1 MTQLTEAQQK
11 AWEGFVGGDWQNE
24 VNVRDFIQKN
34 YTPYEGD
41 ESFLADATPA
51 TTALWDKVMEGIKI
65 ENKTHEPLD
74 FDTDNP
80 STITSHKPGYIN
92 KELEKI
98 VGLQTD
104 APLKR
109 AIMPYGGIKMVKG
122 SCEVYG
128 RQLDPEVEHIFT
140 EYRKTHNQ
148 GVFDVYTPDILRC
161 RKSGVLTG
169 LPDAYGRG
177 RIIGDYRRLAVYGID
192 YLMAD
197 KKKQFDSLQARLE
210 RGEDIQ
216 ATIQLRE
223 EIAEQ
228 HRALGKMKEMAASY
242 GYDISNP
249 ATNAQEAVQW
259 TYFAYLAA
267 VKSQNGA
274 AMSFGR
280 ISSFLDIYIERDLKN
295 GKITEQEAQELI
307 DHLVMKL
314 RMVRFLRTPEYDQL
328 FSGDPMWATETLGGM
343 GLDGRTLVT
352 KNSFRI
358 LHTLYTMGP
367 SPEPNLTIL
376 WSEKLPEAFKRFCAK
391 VSIDTSSVQYEN
403 DDLMRPDF
411 NSDDYAIA
419 CCVSPMVVGK
429 QMQFFGARA
438 NLAKTL
444 LYAINGGID
453 EKNGMQV
460 GPKTEPIKDEVLDFD
475 TVMTR
480 MDSFMDWLAT
490 QYVTALNIIH
500 FMHDKYAYEAA
511 LMAFHDRDVYRTM
524 ACGIAG
530 LSVAADSLAA
540 IKYAKVK
547 PIRGDIKDKEG
558 KVVASNVAID
568 FEIEG
573 EYPQFGNNDPRVDDI
588 ACDLVERFMKK
599 IQTHKTYRNA
609 TPTQSV
615 LTITSNVVYGKKT
628 GNTPDGR
635 RAGAPFGPGANPMHG
650 RDQKGAVASL
660 TSVAKLPFAYAKDG
674 ISYTFSIV
682 PNALGKE
689 YEAQKRNL
697 AGLMDGYFH
706 HEAEVEG
713 GQHLNV
719 NVMNREM
726 LLDAM
731 ENPEKYPQLTI
742 RVSGYAVRFN
752 SLTKEQQ
759 QDVITRTFTQSM

>member
-11 AWEGFVGGDWQNE
+11 AWEGFVGGDWQHE

-109 AIMPYGGIKMVKG
+109 AIMPFGGIKMVKG

-197 KKKQFDSLQARLE
+197 KKKQFDSLQPKLE

-242 GYDISNP
+242 GFDISNP

-547 PIRGDIKDKEG
+547 PIRGDIKDKDG
-558 KVVASNVAID
+558 NVVASNVATD

>member
-41 ESFLADATPA
+41 ESFLADAPPA

-109 AIMPYGGIKMVKG
+109 AIMPFGGIKMVKG

-197 KKKQFDSLQARLE
+197 KKKQFNSLQAKLE

-228 HRALGKMKEMAASY
+228 HRALGKIKEMAASY
-242 GYDISNP
+242 GYDVSNP
-249 ATNAQEAVQW
+249 ATNAHEAVQW

-328 FSGDPMWATETLGGM
+328 FSGDPMWSTETLGGM

-547 PIRGDIKDKEG
+547 PIRGDIKDKDG
-558 KVVASNVAID
+558 NVVASNVATD

-759 QDVITRTFTQSM
+759 QDVITRTFTQTM

>member
-11 AWEGFVGGDWQNE
+11 AWEGFVGGDWQHE

-109 AIMPYGGIKMVKG
+109 AIMPFGGIKMVKG

-192 YLMAD
+192 YFMAD
-197 KKKQFDSLQARLE
+197 KKKQFDSLQPKLE

-242 GYDISNP
+242 GFDISNP